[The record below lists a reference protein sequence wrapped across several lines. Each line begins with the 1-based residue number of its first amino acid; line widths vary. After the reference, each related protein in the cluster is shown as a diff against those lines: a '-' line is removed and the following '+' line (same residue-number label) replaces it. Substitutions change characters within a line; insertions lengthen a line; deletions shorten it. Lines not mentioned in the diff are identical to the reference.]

1 MSCAVDADLKAT
13 SRRNVSDLTRIR
25 RVAPQDAR
33 NIQDIDDTNI
43 RSETGN
49 RISGWTDG
57 YKKQKV
63 QGRNAR
69 EDAKEHNSARRPSW
83 WWS

>member
-1 MSCAVDADLKAT
+1 MSLAVDAKCMT
-13 SRRNVSDLTRIR
+13 DLTHTR

-33 NIQDIDDTNI
+33 NIQDLDDNNI

-63 QGRNAR
+63 QG
-69 EDAKEHNSARRPSW
+69 
-83 WWS
+83 